1 MRIHWF
7 HLVLCC
13 GLVSGCAAASDPATL
28 PDHAVLIDS
37 GAAVTPQQLGEA
49 LARRVEHSERITS
62 QHAWKMARK
71 ALDDAK
77 LTIDPGPIPD
87 NKPLD
92 AAGKAEWAARFRGW
106 R

>member
-1 MRIHWF
+1 MRICVRNLIF
-7 HLVLCC
+7 CC
-13 GLVSGCAAASDPATL
+13 ALVSGCVAASDPWASPT
-28 PDHAVLIDS
+28 PPVPIHS

-49 LARRVEHSERITS
+49 LARRVENSEKITS

-71 ALDDAK
+71 ALDDSK
-77 LTIDPGPIPD
+77 LPLDPGPVPT